1 MGKVETGSAQR
12 GVGHAASRSALWRG
26 LVDEFTPHRDAAHA
40 RGAVLQQLM
49 LAVVVLVVTAFAII
63 AAIPGDLTLFFSG
76 VALVFVLTVVTL
88 LVPWDKLSTWAVGAI
103 PLLDIVAILLMRAA
117 FPESGLALLWLFPA
131 MWLSASLGLAGFLAA
146 NLFVWA
152 SYWWVIAA
160 GQESAFSFAL
170 LLLPIVVLVVSAG
183 TYFSVRRFAAQ
194 RVLLDKQALVLRQS
208 LERTQHQEEL
218 VTQVLD
224 SVDFGVILISADD
237 RVTIVNEANERM
249 QHALIDLDGRDRLPA
264 FDADGKTPL
273 DAERSPVARARR
285 GDVFDNQIVWFGA
298 PDTTRRALSVT
309 ARRLRDT
316 QGGDAG
322 AVVISREVTSER
334 TALLARDNVVASV
347 SHELRAPLTAIIGYL
362 DLALETDGIP
372 EKVRGDLDVA
382 TQNAER
388 MIQIISD
395 ILSATSSSRS
405 TVDVTVSPEN
415 VDLQRLV
422 LESAAAWEPTALER
436 RITIFTDDVRPTPAY
451 IDPARMRQV
460 ADNLISNAIKYGREG
475 GSVQLAVYGD
485 SVASYLLVRD
495 DGIGLTPDD
504 QNRLFR
510 RFFRARTDVGGT
522 GLGLAICRDIVR
534 AHGGEIIVGSEQ
546 GVGSAFLVR
555 LPAKVDVMLPP
566 IDPEEALDMSGAVTT
581 AGRSDMEATG

>member
-12 GVGHAASRSALWRG
+12 GVGHAASRSALWLG

-40 RGAVLQQLM
+40 RGAVVQQLM

-264 FDADGKTPL
+264 FDADGQTPL

-322 AVVISREVTSER
+322 AVVISRDVTSER
-334 TALLARDNVVASV
+334 TALRARDNVVASV
-347 SHELRAPLTAIIGYL
+347 SHELRSPLTAIIGYL

-395 ILSATSSSRS
+395 ILSATSSSKS
-405 TVDVTVSPEN
+405 TVDVTVSPQN
-415 VDLQRLV
+415 VDLQHLV
-422 LESAAAWEPTALER
+422 LAAAAAWEPSALER
-436 RITIFTDDVRPTPAY
+436 RITIFTDDVQPTDAY
-451 IDPARMRQV
+451 VDPARMRQV
-460 ADNLISNAIKYGREG
+460 VDNLISNAIKYGREG

-485 SVASYLLVRD
+485 GVASYLLVRD

-510 RFFRARTDVGGT
+510 RFFRVQSDVGGT

-566 IDPEEALDMSGAVTT
+566 IDPEEALDRSGAITT
-581 AGRSDMEATG
+581 AARSDMEATG

>member
-1 MGKVETGSAQR
+1 MGN
-12 GVGHAASRSALWRG
+12 VGTRSARRGEDRSGRRSTRWRSLIG
-26 LVDEFTPHRDAAHA
+26 ELTPYRDGTQA
-40 RGAVLQQLM
+40 RVAVLQQLM
-49 LAVVVLVVTAFAII
+49 LGLVVLAVAAFAII
-63 AAIPGDLTLFFSG
+63 AAIPGDLTLFFTGIG
-76 VALVFVLTVVTL
+76 VVFVLTIVTL
-88 LVPWDKLSTWAVGAI
+88 LVPWNTLSPWVVGAI
-103 PLLDIVAILLMRAA
+103 PLLDIVAIMLMRAA
-117 FPESGLALLWLFPA
+117 FPESGLALLWLFPV
-131 MWLSASLGLAGFLAA
+131 MWLSAGLGLVGYLAA
-146 NLFVWA
+146 NLFVWV
-152 SYWWVIAA
+152 SYGWVIAV

-170 LLLPIVVLVVSAG
+170 LLLPIVVLAVSTGA
-183 TYFSVRRFAAQ
+183 YLSVRRFAAQ
-194 RVLLDKQALVLRQS
+194 RKLLDKQALVLGQS
-208 LERTQHQEEL
+208 LERTQHQEQL

-224 SVDFGVILISADD
+224 SVDFGVIRISADG
-237 RVTIVNEANERM
+237 VTITNEAQARM
-249 QHALIDLDGRDRLPA
+249 QHALMTADGHNRLPA
-264 FDADGKTPL
+264 FDADGQTPL
-273 DAERSPVARARR
+273 DPERMPVARARR
-285 GDVFDNQIVWFGA
+285 GEVFDNQIVWFGS

-322 AVVISREVTSER
+322 VVVISRDVTAER
-334 TALLARDNVVASV
+334 TALFARDNVVASV
-347 SHELRAPLTAIIGYL
+347 SHELRAPLTAIVGYL

-382 TQNAER
+382 MHNAER

-395 ILSATSSSRS
+395 ILSATSSSKS

-422 LESAAAWEPTALER
+422 IESAAAWEPTALER
-436 RITIFTDDVRPTPAY
+436 RITIFTDDVQPTHAY
-451 IDPARMRQV
+451 VDPARMRQV

-485 SVASYLLVRD
+485 AVASYVLVRD
-495 DGIGLTPDD
+495 DGIGLSPDD

-510 RFFRARTDVGGT
+510 RFFRASTDVGGT

-546 GVGSAFLVR
+546 GVGTAFLVR
-555 LPAKVDVMLPP
+555 VPAQVDVTLPP
-566 IDPEEALDMSGAVTT
+566 IDPEEALSISGAITT

>member
-12 GVGHAASRSALWRG
+12 GVGHAASRSALWLG

-40 RGAVLQQLM
+40 RGAVVQQLM

-395 ILSATSSSRS
+395 ILSATSSSKS
-405 TVDVTVSPEN
+405 TVDVTVSPQN
-415 VDLQRLV
+415 VDLQHLV
-422 LESAAAWEPTALER
+422 LAAAAAWEPSALER
-436 RITIFTDDVRPTPAY
+436 RITIFTDDVQPTDAY
-451 IDPARMRQV
+451 VDPARMRQV

-485 SVASYLLVRD
+485 GVASYLLVRD

>member
-1 MGKVETGSAQR
+1 MWKVETGSAQR

-237 RVTIVNEANERM
+237 GVTIVNEANERM

-264 FDADGKTPL
+264 FDADGQTPL

-485 SVASYLLVRD
+485 GVASYLLVRD

-534 AHGGEIIVGSEQ
+534 GHGGEIIVGSEQ

>member
-26 LVDEFTPHRDAAHA
+26 LVDEFIPHRDAAHA

-485 SVASYLLVRD
+485 GVASYLLVRD

-566 IDPEEALDMSGAVTT
+566 IDPEEALDMSGAITT
-581 AGRSDMEATG
+581 AGRSNMEATG

>member
-12 GVGHAASRSALWRG
+12 GVGHAASRSALWLG

-40 RGAVLQQLM
+40 RGAVVQQLM

-334 TALLARDNVVASV
+334 TALQARDNVVASV

-395 ILSATSSSRS
+395 ILSATSSSKS
-405 TVDVTVSPEN
+405 TVDVTVSPQN
-415 VDLQRLV
+415 VDLQHLV
-422 LESAAAWEPTALER
+422 LAAAAAWEPSALER
-436 RITIFTDDVRPTPAY
+436 RITIFTDDVQPTDAY
-451 IDPARMRQV
+451 VDPARMRQV
-460 ADNLISNAIKYGREG
+460 VDNLISNAIKYGREG

-485 SVASYLLVRD
+485 GVASYLLVRD

-510 RFFRARTDVGGT
+510 RFFRVQSDVGGT

-566 IDPEEALDMSGAVTT
+566 IDPEEALDRSGAITT
-581 AGRSDMEATG
+581 AARSDMEATG

>member
-12 GVGHAASRSALWRG
+12 GVGHAASRSALWLG

-40 RGAVLQQLM
+40 RGAVVQQLM

-485 SVASYLLVRD
+485 GVASYLLVRD

>member
-12 GVGHAASRSALWRG
+12 GVGHAASRSALWLG

-40 RGAVLQQLM
+40 RGAVVQQLM

-264 FDADGKTPL
+264 FDADGQTPL

-334 TALLARDNVVASV
+334 TALQARDNVVASV

-395 ILSATSSSRS
+395 ILSATSSSKS
-405 TVDVTVSPEN
+405 TVDVTVSPQN
-415 VDLQRLV
+415 VDLQHLV
-422 LESAAAWEPTALER
+422 LAAAAAWEPSALER
-436 RITIFTDDVRPTPAY
+436 RITIFTDDVQPTDAY
-451 IDPARMRQV
+451 VDPARMRQV
-460 ADNLISNAIKYGREG
+460 VDNLISNAIKYGREG

-485 SVASYLLVRD
+485 DVASYLLVRD

-510 RFFRARTDVGGT
+510 RFFRAQSDVGGT

-566 IDPEEALDMSGAVTT
+566 IDPEEALDRSGAITT
-581 AGRSDMEATG
+581 AARSDMEATG

>member
-1 MGKVETGSAQR
+1 MGN
-12 GVGHAASRSALWRG
+12 VGTRSARRGEDRSGRRSTLWRSLIG
-26 LVDEFTPHRDAAHA
+26 ELTPYRDGTSA
-40 RGAVLQQLM
+40 RVAVLQQLM
-49 LAVVVLVVTAFAII
+49 LGLVVLAVAAFAII
-63 AAIPGDLTLFFSG
+63 AAIPGDLTLFFTG
-76 VALVFVLTVVTL
+76 VGVVFVLTIVTL
-88 LVPWDKLSTWAVGAI
+88 LVPWNALSPWAVGI
-103 PLLDIVAILLMRAA
+103 VPVLDIVAILLMRVA
-117 FPESGLALLWLFPA
+117 FPESGLALLWLFPV
-131 MWLSASLGLAGFLAA
+131 MWMSGALGLVGYIAA
-146 NLFVWA
+146 NLFIWV
-152 SYWWVIAA
+152 SYGWVIAV

-170 LLLPIVVLVVSAG
+170 LLLPIVVLAVSTGA
-183 TYFSVRRFAAQ
+183 YLSVRRFAAQ
-194 RVLLDKQALVLRQS
+194 RKLLDKQALVLGQS
-208 LERTQHQEEL
+208 LERTQHQEQL

-224 SVDFGVILISADD
+224 SVDFGVIRISADG
-237 RVTIVNEANERM
+237 VTITNEAQARM
-249 QHALIDLDGRDRLPA
+249 QHALMTADGQNRLPA
-264 FDADGKTPL
+264 FDADGQTPL
-273 DAERSPVARARR
+273 DPERMPVARARR
-285 GDVFDNQIVWFGA
+285 GEVFDNQIVWFGS

-322 AVVISREVTSER
+322 VVVISRDVTAER
-334 TALLARDNVVASV
+334 TALFARDNVVASV
-347 SHELRAPLTAIIGYL
+347 SHELRAPLTAIVGYL

-382 TQNAER
+382 MHNAER

-395 ILSATSSSRS
+395 ILSATSSSKS

-422 LESAAAWEPTALER
+422 IESAAAWQPTALER
-436 RITIFTDDVRPTPAY
+436 RITIFTDDVQPTHAY
-451 IDPARMRQV
+451 VDPARMRQV

-485 SVASYLLVRD
+485 AVASYVLVRD
-495 DGIGLTPDD
+495 DGIGLSPDD

-510 RFFRARTDVGGT
+510 RFFRASTDVGGT

-546 GVGSAFLVR
+546 GVGTAFLVR
-555 LPAKVDVMLPP
+555 VPAQVDVTLPP
-566 IDPEEALDMSGAVTT
+566 IDPEEALSISGAITT

>member
-1 MGKVETGSAQR
+1 MGKVETSSAQR
-12 GVGHAASRSALWRG
+12 GVGHAASRSALWLG

-40 RGAVLQQLM
+40 RGAVVQQLM

-264 FDADGKTPL
+264 FDADGQTPL

-322 AVVISREVTSER
+322 AVVISRDVTSER
-334 TALLARDNVVASV
+334 TALRARDNVVASV
-347 SHELRAPLTAIIGYL
+347 SHELRSPLTAIIGYL

-395 ILSATSSSRS
+395 ILSATSSSKS
-405 TVDVTVSPEN
+405 TVDVTVSPQN
-415 VDLQRLV
+415 VDLQHLV
-422 LESAAAWEPTALER
+422 LAAAAAWEPSALER
-436 RITIFTDDVRPTPAY
+436 RITIFTDDVQPTDAY
-451 IDPARMRQV
+451 VDPARMRQV
-460 ADNLISNAIKYGREG
+460 VDNLISNAIKYGREG

-485 SVASYLLVRD
+485 DVASYLLVRD

-510 RFFRARTDVGGT
+510 RFFRAQSDVGGT

-581 AGRSDMEATG
+581 AGRSAMEATG

>member
-1 MGKVETGSAQR
+1 MWKVETGSAQR

-237 RVTIVNEANERM
+237 GVTIVNEANERM

-264 FDADGKTPL
+264 FDADGQTPL

-485 SVASYLLVRD
+485 GVASYLLVRD

-510 RFFRARTDVGGT
+510 RFFRVQSDVGGT

>member
-12 GVGHAASRSALWRG
+12 GVGHAASRSALWLG

-40 RGAVLQQLM
+40 RGAVVQQLM

-264 FDADGKTPL
+264 FDADGQTPL

-485 SVASYLLVRD
+485 GVASYLLVRD

>member
-12 GVGHAASRSALWRG
+12 GVGHAASRSALWLG

-40 RGAVLQQLM
+40 RGAVVQQLM

-264 FDADGKTPL
+264 FDADGQTPL

-334 TALLARDNVVASV
+334 TALQARDNVVASV

-395 ILSATSSSRS
+395 ILSATSSSKS
-405 TVDVTVSPEN
+405 TVDVTVSPQN
-415 VDLQRLV
+415 VDLQHLV
-422 LESAAAWEPTALER
+422 LAAAAAWEPSALER
-436 RITIFTDDVRPTPAY
+436 RITIFTDDVQPTDAY
-451 IDPARMRQV
+451 VDPARMRQV
-460 ADNLISNAIKYGREG
+460 VDNLISNAIKYGREG

-485 SVASYLLVRD
+485 GVASYLLVRD

-510 RFFRARTDVGGT
+510 RFFRVQSDVGGT

-566 IDPEEALDMSGAVTT
+566 IDPEEALDRSGAITT
-581 AGRSDMEATG
+581 AARSDMEATG

>member
-146 NLFVWA
+146 NLFVWVA
-152 SYWWVIAA
+152 YWWVIVS
-160 GQESAFSFAL
+160 GNESAFSFAL
-170 LLLPIVVLVVSAG
+170 LLMPIVVLAVSTGA
-183 TYFSVRRFAAQ
+183 YLSVRRFAAQ
-194 RVLLDKQALVLRQS
+194 RSLLDKQALVLGQS
-208 LERTQHQEEL
+208 LERTQHQEQL
-218 VTQVLD
+218 LTQVLD

-485 SVASYLLVRD
+485 GVASYLLVRD

>member
-12 GVGHAASRSALWRG
+12 GVGHAASRSALWLG

-40 RGAVLQQLM
+40 RGAVVQQLM

-334 TALLARDNVVASV
+334 TALQARDNVVASV

-485 SVASYLLVRD
+485 GVASYLLVRD

>member
-12 GVGHAASRSALWRG
+12 GVGHAASRSALWLG

-485 SVASYLLVRD
+485 GVASYLLVRD

>member
-12 GVGHAASRSALWRG
+12 GVGHAASRSALWLG

-40 RGAVLQQLM
+40 RGAVVQQLM

-237 RVTIVNEANERM
+237 GVTIVNEANERM

-485 SVASYLLVRD
+485 GVASYLLVRD

>member
-1 MGKVETGSAQR
+1 MWKVETGSAQR

-237 RVTIVNEANERM
+237 GVTIVNEANERM

-264 FDADGKTPL
+264 FDADGQTPL

-485 SVASYLLVRD
+485 GVASYLLVRD

>member
-49 LAVVVLVVTAFAII
+49 LAVVVLVVTAFVII

-237 RVTIVNEANERM
+237 GVTIVNEANERM

-264 FDADGKTPL
+264 FDADGQTPL

-485 SVASYLLVRD
+485 GVASYLLVRD